1 MTKEEKHLKK
11 LICLFVLLAVCLSAA
26 ACSSQ
31 SSSSDGKVTLK
42 FFHRWPKEPEKSY
55 FEEAVKEFE
64 AAHPDIHIQTEA
76 VLNDSYKDKVKVML
90 GTTSPPDIFFS
101 WSDRFAY
108 KFIKGNK
115 ALDLSSYYQQDKD
128 WSSQLV
134 QSQIKPFT
142 HDGKQYGVPWQMDAK
157 SFFYNKD
164 IFNTLHL
171 KPPAT
176 WDELITV
183 SEKLKKNGYIPISF
197 GTKAPWTI
205 SHYIGTLNQRMVDE
219 KTRAKDYSPETGE
232 FTDEGYVKALEK
244 LQELLPYFTKHVN
257 SVDHEYVRQQFASG
271 KAAMIYAETA
281 EIKLVEPVNLGLFP
295 FPKISGEKGS
305 HHALTGSP
313 EGFMIS
319 SKTKHPKEAMEFLQF
334 LTSKKMGE
342 KLIKDVGK
350 YSAVQG
356 TATENNSAPIQREA
370 VQDIVLAETMV
381 PWFDMDVDVEIADVY
396 AAGVQQMLGGTMTP
410 REVMNS
416 VQKAARQVKASS
428 E

>member
-1 MTKEEKHLKK
+1 MKK

-55 FEEAVKEFE
+55 FEEAVKDFE

-108 KFIKGNK
+108 KFIKGDK

-142 HDGKQYGVPWQMDAK
+142 HNEKQYGVPWQMDAK

-183 SEKLKKNGYIPISF
+183 CEKLKENGYIPISF

-257 SVDHEYVRQQFASG
+257 SVDHEYVRQQFTSG

-305 HHALTGSP
+305 PRALTGSP

-356 TATENNSAPIQREA
+356 TATENNSTPIQREA
-370 VQDIVLAETMV
+370 VQDIVRAETMV

>member
-1 MTKEEKHLKK
+1 VTKEEKHLKK

-55 FEEAVKEFE
+55 FEEAVKDFE

-108 KFIKGNK
+108 KFIKGDK

-164 IFNTLHL
+164 IFNALHL

-183 SEKLKKNGYIPISF
+183 CEKLKENGYIPISF

-219 KTRAKDYSPETGE
+219 KTRAKDSPETGE

-257 SVDHEYVRQQFASG
+257 SVDHEYVRQQFTSG

-305 HHALTGSP
+305 PRALTGSP

-356 TATENNSAPIQREA
+356 TATENNSTPIQREA
-370 VQDIVLAETMV
+370 VQDIVRAETMV

>member
-1 MTKEEKHLKK
+1 VTKEEKHLKK

-108 KFIKGNK
+108 KFIKGDK

-164 IFNTLHL
+164 IFHTLHL

-183 SEKLKKNGYIPISF
+183 SEKLKENGYIPISF

-257 SVDHEYVRQQFASG
+257 SVDHEYVRQQFTSG

-305 HHALTGSP
+305 PRALTGSP

-356 TATENNSAPIQREA
+356 TATENNSTPIQREA
-370 VQDIVLAETMV
+370 VQDIVRAESMV

-416 VQKAARQVKASS
+416 VQKAARQVRASS

>member
-1 MTKEEKHLKK
+1 MKK

-55 FEEAVKEFE
+55 FEEAVKDFE

-108 KFIKGNK
+108 KFIKGDK

-128 WSSQLV
+128 WFSQLV

-183 SEKLKKNGYIPISF
+183 CEKLKENGYIPISF

-257 SVDHEYVRQQFASG
+257 SVDHEYVRQQFTSG

-305 HHALTGSP
+305 PRALTGSP

-356 TATENNSAPIQREA
+356 TATENNSTPIQREA
-370 VQDIVLAETMV
+370 VQDIVRAETMV

>member
-1 MTKEEKHLKK
+1 MKK
-11 LICLFVLLAVCLSAA
+11 LICLFVLLALCLSAA

-55 FEEAVKEFE
+55 FEEAVKDFE

-108 KFIKGNK
+108 KFIKGDK

-164 IFNTLHL
+164 IFNALHL

-183 SEKLKKNGYIPISF
+183 CEKLKENGYIPISF

-257 SVDHEYVRQQFASG
+257 SVDHEYVRQQFTSG

-305 HHALTGSP
+305 PRALTGSP

-356 TATENNSAPIQREA
+356 TATENNSTPIQREA
-370 VQDIVLAETMV
+370 VQDIVRAETMV

>member
-1 MTKEEKHLKK
+1 MKK

-164 IFNTLHL
+164 IFNALHL

-257 SVDHEYVRQQFASG
+257 SVDHEYVRQQFTSG

-305 HHALTGSP
+305 SRALTGSP

-370 VQDIVLAETMV
+370 VQDIVRAETMV

>member
-1 MTKEEKHLKK
+1 MKK

-55 FEEAVKEFE
+55 FEEAVKDFE

-108 KFIKGNK
+108 KFIKGDK

-164 IFNTLHL
+164 IFNALHL

-183 SEKLKKNGYIPISF
+183 CEKLKENGYIPISF

-257 SVDHEYVRQQFASG
+257 SVDHEYVRQQFTSG

-305 HHALTGSP
+305 PRALTGSP

-334 LTSKKMGE
+334 LTSQKMGE

-356 TATENNSAPIQREA
+356 TATENNSTPIQREA
-370 VQDIVLAETMV
+370 VQDIVRAETMV

>member
-1 MTKEEKHLKK
+1 MKK
-11 LICLFVLLAVCLSAA
+11 LICLFVLLALCLSAA

-55 FEEAVKEFE
+55 FEEAVKDFE

-108 KFIKGNK
+108 KFIKGDK

-164 IFNTLHL
+164 IFNALHL

-183 SEKLKKNGYIPISF
+183 CEKLKENGYIPISF

-257 SVDHEYVRQQFASG
+257 SVDHEYVRQQFTSG

-305 HHALTGSP
+305 PRALTGSP

-356 TATENNSAPIQREA
+356 TATENNSTPIQREA
-370 VQDIVLAETMV
+370 VQDIVHAETMV

-416 VQKAARQVKASS
+416 VQKAARQVKALS